1 MGNGIG
7 DDIVAAYNWIN
18 QPLFTLDLPIHLP
31 HPIKKAENA
40 LDSAIDSTVRDILQ
54 ATGLLSILQEVTGK
68 PEPLAQAADVWL
80 EQAHQTKAVADEL
93 RQAARPLPQSWQGAA
108 SAAFGDHMGQLVN
121 ALDAMA
127 GDMGTAASILN
138 QAAQECQV
146 AEDLV
151 NEIIREAIEFALA
164 TLAATAV
171 ADIFTFGLATI
182 AGGIAEGAE
191 MTAFVARAAQVSTK
205 LAEVLEKLVETLKE
219 LKALKEAEGL
229 RTAFKSFRQAKGIF
243 QAFKALKDGDG
254 ALLATNRALHFAT
267 AAVKSGVAA
276 PALGL
281 VGLAPDPIGAAKD
294 VLTETDGLGATAT
307 TIDAVTGTGKPA
319 DPYHLPQGQLAA
331 ELDNLTTL
339 QPTEHKPL
347 NID

>member
-1 MGNGIG
+1 VGSGIG
-7 DDIVAAYNWIN
+7 HDIVAAYNWIS
-18 QPLFTLDLPIHLP
+18 QPLFTIDLPIHLP

-40 LDSAIDSTVRDILQ
+40 LDGAIDSTVRDILQ

-80 EQAHQTKAVADEL
+80 EQAHHTKAVADEL

-108 SAAFGDHMGQLVN
+108 SAAFGNHMGQLVN

-205 LAEVLEKLVETLKE
+205 LAEVLDRLLEE
-219 LKALKEAEGL
+219 LSRIRALKDAKS
-229 RTAFKSFRQAKGIF
+229 TWSAFKEFQRAKSIF
-243 QAFKALKDGDG
+243 QAFKAVKRGDG
-254 ALLATNRALHFAT
+254 TLLATNRALHLAT
-267 AAVKSGVAA
+267 GVVKSAVVA
-276 PALGL
+276 PALG
-281 VGLAPDPIGAAKD
+281 VAGLEPDPISGAKD
-294 VLTETDGLGATAT
+294 VLTGSDGLGATAT

-319 DPYHLPQGQLAA
+319 EPYHLPERHLAA
-331 ELDNLTTL
+331 ELDNLTAV
-339 QPTEHKPL
+339 QPTGHTAL
-347 NID
+347 NLD

>member
-7 DDIVAAYNWIN
+7 DEIVAAYTWIN
-18 QPLFTLDLPIHLP
+18 QPLFTVDLPIHLP
-31 HPIKKAENA
+31 HPVKKAENA
-40 LDSAIDSTVRDILQ
+40 LDSAIDSTVQGILE
-54 ATGLLSILQEVTGK
+54 ATGLLSVLQEVTGK

-93 RQAARPLPQSWQGAA
+93 RQSARPLPQAWQGAA
-108 SAAFGDHMGQLVN
+108 SAAFGQHLGQLVG
-121 ALDAMA
+121 ALDSMA
-127 GDMGTAASILN
+127 GDMGTAAKILN

-151 NEIIREAIEFALA
+151 NEIIREAIEFTVA
-164 TLAATAV
+164 TLAATAI

-205 LAEVLEKLVETLKE
+205 LAEVLEKLLEMLKR
-219 LKALKEAEGL
+219 LKALKEAKG
-229 RTAFKSFRQAKGIF
+229 TWAAFKAFRQAKGIF
-243 QAFKALKDGDG
+243 QAGKALKRGDTAVLG
-254 ALLATNRALHFAT
+254 ANRALHVANG
-267 AAVKSGVAA
+267 AVKSGVVA

-281 VGLAPDPIGAAKD
+281 VGLKADPVGGAKD
-294 VLTETDGLGATAT
+294 ILTGEDGLGATAT
-307 TIDAVTGTGKPA
+307 TIDDLTGTGQPGDA
-319 DPYHLPQGQLAA
+319 YHLPAQQLAS

-339 QPTEHKPL
+339 QPAVHKPL
-347 NID
+347 NFE